1 MLVKALVKMAGI
13 NDVSEHIYSNELFIG
28 ILSVYHFIPS
38 IQSGRVGRETTGKRS
53 RSGPSGHLPET
64 ESPSH
69 RVLRISQLDAFELD
83 EALEQLV
90 WSQFTRC
97 FRHFK
102 PGLLTRVEPEIKA
115 LLQLLVWRFTV
126 YSSSA
131 TVGQMLLNLRYH
143 NTLIAG
149 QKYRSLNRKQK
160 LWFALLTVGD
170 KWLRERSHSLF
181 LSYGA
186 HPGFRRA
193 RQALAVISSVGK
205 LASLLNFMLFLQSG
219 RFPSLTERMLGLRPV
234 FVSDQRAR
242 EIDFLY
248 TNRELLWHGFAEFLI
263 FLLPLI
269 DVWKL
274 KSRVSALFS
283 VSDGPHQNPEPEGRS
298 ECGICAEWPIMPH
311 SIGCSHVFCYYCVK
325 SHTASDVF
333 FTCPRCGAELV
344 SVQPVDLQIEM
355 ATIQQT

>member
-1 MLVKALVKMAGI
+1 MAG
-13 NDVSEHIYSNELFIG
+13 
-28 ILSVYHFIPS
+28 
-38 IQSGRVGRETTGKRS
+38 
-53 RSGPSGHLPET
+53 T
-64 ESPSH
+64 ESSSH

-83 EALEQLV
+83 DALEQLV

-102 PGLLTRVEPEIKA
+102 PGLLTRVEPELKA

-126 YSSSA
+126 YSGSA

-149 QKYRSLNRKQK
+149 QKYRSLSRKQK
-160 LWFALLTVGD
+160 LWLALLAVGE

-181 LSYGA
+181 LSHGA
-186 HPGFRRA
+186 HSGLRRA
-193 RQALAVISSVGK
+193 HQAIAVISCASK

-219 RFPSLTERMLGLRPV
+219 TFPTLTERMLGVRPV
-234 FVSDQRAR
+234 FVRDQSTR

-269 DVWKL
+269 NVWKL
-274 KSRVSALFS
+274 KSRMSALFS
-283 VSDGPHQNPEPEGRS
+283 VSDRPHQNPGSDGRS
-298 ECGICAEWPIMPH
+298 ECGICAEWPVMPH
-311 SIGCSHVFCYYCVK
+311 SIGCSHVFCYYCIK
-325 SHTASDVF
+325 SHTAADVF

-344 SVQPVDLQIEM
+344 TVQPVSMQIEM
-355 ATIQQT
+355 ASIQQT